1 MSQEKLQGTST
12 SPPAPAPAMGVA
24 TGPAT
29 GPATGL
35 PPELVERVNA
45 WVAEDPDPGSRAELE
60 ALLARGDEDGLR
72 DRFDHPL
79 SFGTAG
85 LRGPLGAGPGRV
97 NLAVTRRTTAGLVS
111 YIRDQGEH
119 AGGNG
124 VVVGHDAR
132 HRSAE
137 LAADAARVV
146 AAGGLPAW
154 HFRTAL
160 PTPVTAF
167 AVRHLGAAAGAMI
180 TASHNPA
187 PDNGYKVYLS
197 DGALVIPPHDA
208 AIATAASRAA
218 LPRGPALEEPF
229 GDLLVEIDEA
239 ELLAA
244 YRRAVIAVV
253 GTAGP
258 RRLRTL
264 YTPVHGVGGAV
275 LPELLEEA
283 GFDRP
288 MVVAAQARP
297 DPDFPTTPFPNP
309 EEPGVLDLALAE
321 AARLRP
327 DLVLAN
333 DPDADRLAVAV
344 PDRAGPGGPALGDR
358 ARGARP
364 GEASSGGA
372 GPPGAGPGFRV
383 LTGDELGVLIADHLI
398 SATSGGDRLVA
409 TTVVSSSML
418 SALAEQAGIAY
429 VETLTGFKWIARAA
443 LGRPGHRLLF
453 GYEEALG
460 YAVTDAV
467 ADKDGLSA
475 ALVVADMAAR
485 ALSVGRSLLDRL
497 DELECSLGVHTTGQW
512 SVRLPGSDAPEVLAA
527 LMSRLRASPPARLAG
542 LPVTGPVT
550 WPGVTASCHRPT
562 CSSFSWGG
570 RGGSCCARA
579 APSPSSRPT
588 SRRLRGHAPP
598 GTSTRPGGPPGP
610 GSRSSAARS
619 PRW

>member
-1 MSQEKLQGTST
+1 MNRGEAQGTAS
-12 SPPAPAPAMGVA
+12 SL
-24 TGPAT
+24 
-29 GPATGL
+29 PATGL
-35 PPELVERVNA
+35 PAELVDRVRA

-60 ALLARGDEDGLR
+60 ALLAQGDEGGLR

-97 NLAVTRRTTAGLVS
+97 NLAVVRRTTAGLVS
-111 YIRDQGEH
+111 YIRDQGGQ

-154 HFRTAL
+154 HFRSAL

-167 AVRHLGAAAGAMI
+167 AVRHLGAAAGAMV
-180 TASHNPA
+180 TASHHPA

-208 AIATAASRAA
+208 AIAAASSQAA
-218 LPRGPALEEPF
+218 LPRGPALEGPF
-229 GDLLVEIDEA
+229 GDLLVDIDEA

-244 YRRAVIAVV
+244 YRQAVLAVV
-253 GTAGP
+253 STAGP

-288 MVVAAQARP
+288 ALVAAQARP
-297 DPDFPTTPFPNP
+297 DPDFPTAPFPNP

-321 AARLRP
+321 AGRLGP

-344 PDRAGPGGPALGDR
+344 PERAGPGG
-358 ARGARP
+358 
-364 GEASSGGA
+364 A
-372 GPPGAGPGFRV
+372 GPGRGGPGFRV

-398 SATSGGDRLVA
+398 STTCGSDRLVA

-418 SALAEQAGIAY
+418 SALAEHAGVAY

-443 LGRPGHRLLF
+443 LRRPGHRLLF

-485 ALSVGRSLLDRL
+485 ALSQGRSLLDRL

-512 SVRLPGSDAPEVLAA
+512 SVRLAGSDAPDVLAA
-527 LMSRLRASPPARLAG
+527 LMSRLRSSPPARLGGLQVTAVHDLARGDAELPPSDVLVLQLGGAG
-542 LPVTGPVT
+542 RVVLRPSGTEPKLKAYLEATTGPCVPGDLDEARRAARARLEELRGEVVTLVTG
-550 WPGVTASCHRPT
+550 
-562 CSSFSWGG
+562 
-570 RGGSCCARA
+570 GS
-579 APSPSSRPT
+579 
-588 SRRLRGHAPP
+588 
-598 GTSTRPGGPPGP
+598 
-610 GSRSSAARS
+610 
-619 PRW
+619 